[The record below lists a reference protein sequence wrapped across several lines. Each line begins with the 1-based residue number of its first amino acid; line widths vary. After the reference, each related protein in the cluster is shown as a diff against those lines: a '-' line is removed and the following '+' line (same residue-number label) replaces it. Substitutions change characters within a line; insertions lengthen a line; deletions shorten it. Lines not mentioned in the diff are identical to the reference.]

1 MEIEPLLSKLE
12 VLAPQFGRARDDIAA
27 MAVRGRAGDYK
38 GVMQNARLVLETLLR
53 AMVSTELK
61 QTPGKAMLD
70 ELITKFRQQANQG
83 VIPTN
88 ILAHMGTVQAWGNL
102 SSHDHAAG
110 LDAEAVKVG
119 QDEVI
124 ASLNSMV
131 AILSWYAG
139 RYGSATP
146 HAGSSAVSTAT
157 PAPVAPAKK
166 GSMGMVVAGI
176 GAGVVLL
183 GGLAFFVSKGKPA
196 EVAVVPAAFTAL
208 DAVYAKRHEPVP
220 PESCRLATEVNLL
233 VPTADNAPG
242 LLALQLKSAE
252 AHYLLARALFE
263 KKEPAAEALAP
274 ALGCSGFAAAQ
285 SLAGR
290 IAVSEKRLDEAA
302 NSFQLALAASPSF
315 QNARFNLGALYLKQ
329 GKIDDGVQLL
339 DQVAKAEPTWPEA
352 QLLLGAGLEQQ
363 GKNDEAK
370 VHFCAADKLGET
382 TAHERCVK

>member
-1 MEIEPLLSKLE
+1 MEIEPLLQKLE

-27 MAVRGRAGDYK
+27 MAVRGRAGDFK

-70 ELITKFRQQANQG
+70 ELITKFRQQANAG

-157 PAPVAPAKK
+157 PAPVAPKK
-166 GSMGMVVAGI
+166 SLALPI
-176 GAGVVLL
+176 GAVVGVAVI
-183 GGLAFFVSKGKPA
+183 GAAAWAMTRGSGEQKPA
-196 EVAVVPAAFTAL
+196 ANPPAFGLL
-208 DAVYAKRHEPVP
+208 DAVYATRHEPIP
-220 PESCRLATEVNLL
+220 PEACRSAIEVNLL
-233 VPTADNAPG
+233 APAADSASS
-242 LLALQLKSAE
+242 LQALQLKSAE
-252 AHYLLARALFE
+252 SKYLLARALFE
-263 KKEPAAEALAP
+263 KKEPAAAALAP
-274 ALGCSGFAAAQ
+274 ALGCAGFAAAQ
-285 SLAGR
+285 SLAGK
-290 IAVSEKRLDEAA
+290 IAVSEGRLDEAA
-302 NSFQLALAASPSF
+302 NSFQLALAASPAF
-315 QNARFNLGALYLKQ
+315 QKARFNLGAVYLKQ
-329 GKIDDGVQLL
+329 GKTDDGVQALE
-339 DQVAKAEPTWPEA
+339 QVVKAEPSWPDA
-352 QLLLGAGLEQQ
+352 QLLLGMGLTAQ
-363 GKNDEAK
+363 GKVDLAK
-370 VHFCAADKLGET
+370 EHFCAADKLGET